1 MRQKPS
7 LTAADC
13 QTIMTAAQAE
23 AVKNKWAVSIAIVDE
38 AGMLWRL
45 ERADGAV
52 LQSAK
57 IAEAKAYTAAIS
69 RIPTKALED
78 VVKERPAVVMMP
90 DRLAVQG
97 GVPIMVDGEC
107 VGAVGVSGV
116 KSPEDEQVAFAGVK
130 AVTP

>member
-1 MRQKPS
+1 MRHKPS

-13 QTIMTAAQAE
+13 QIIMTAAQAE
-23 AVKNKWAVSIAIVDE
+23 AARNRWAVSIAIVDE
-38 AGMLWRL
+38 AGILWRL
-45 ERADGAV
+45 ERGDGAV

-57 IAEAKAYTAAIS
+57 IAEAKAFTAAIS
-69 RIPTKALED
+69 RNTTKALED
-78 VVKERPAVVMMP
+78 VIKERPSVVMMP

-116 KSPEDEQVAFAGVK
+116 KSPEDEQVALAGVK
-130 AVTP
+130 AIMG